1 MYVCVFT
8 LICRLTHWNHNFL
21 RSQHYDYFLDAYA
34 RSIDQLLYKY
44 IRDGSRDRTRT
55 HHVYREIYGKQLS
68 VKYSRYADPM
78 ERTVISLSPLESFRE
93 NGYFYINTIQ
103 TDSSQYRNHLTFLQ
117 ILLYKNSSFK
127 SYGVICSP
135 RAAPAS

>member
-1 MYVCVFT
+1 MITNFRVKNVCVKK
-8 LICRLTHWNHNFL
+8 FL
-21 RSQHYDYFLDAYA
+21 RFQHYEFIFYFLDAYA

-55 HHVYREIYGKQLS
+55 HHVYREIYGKQLL

-93 NGYFYINTIQ
+93 NGRDAAATPWFDN
-103 TDSSQYRNHLTFLQ
+103 YRTCRFQHEDQRCISYTVHA
-117 ILLYKNSSFK
+117 SFR
-127 SYGVICSP
+127 CW
-135 RAAPAS
+135 